1 MARGNVVWF
10 DIQKGFGFITDEAQ
24 GDDVFVHYSKIDGP
38 EGEFKYLDAGELVE
52 FERFEVDRGNGLK
65 KPQAKNV
72 KLVSRRET
80 TKGDK

>member
-38 EGEFKYLDAGELVE
+38 EGE
-52 FERFEVDRGNGLK
+52 
-65 KPQAKNV
+65 
-72 KLVSRRET
+72 
-80 TKGDK
+80 